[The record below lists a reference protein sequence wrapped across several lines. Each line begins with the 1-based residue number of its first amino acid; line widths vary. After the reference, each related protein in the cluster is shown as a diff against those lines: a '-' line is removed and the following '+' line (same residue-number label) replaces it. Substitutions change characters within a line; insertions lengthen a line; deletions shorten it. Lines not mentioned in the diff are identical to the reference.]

1 MDVFIARQPIF
12 DLKQKV
18 FAYELL
24 YRSGTENA
32 SKFKSG
38 DSATSDVVINS
49 LLLIGLDSIT
59 EGQKAFINFTDT
71 LIKDEIPNM
80 FSKEQLVVELLED
93 IIPDQ
98 SLIENIQQLKA
109 KGYTIALDD
118 YIASYEYDVLVELA
132 DIIKVDFMGTSA
144 YERARIASKFLSMGK
159 RLLAEKVETLS
170 EYDEAKRLGFTLFQG
185 YYFSKPRIMRGKDV
199 GSLNV
204 NYMQVISELDL
215 PDPSYDKMSEI
226 IERDLAL
233 TFKLLRLI
241 NSPAFFSH
249 NKVNSV
255 KQALVRLGFKEI
267 RKWIMVVMLRDIG
280 KGKPD
285 EILKTCLV
293 RAKMAEMIAI
303 VTGMDRRKNEMFIMG
318 LFSMIDTLMDQD
330 LYTILDSL
338 PLEDDIKEAMVG
350 KNNKLHEMFMVV
362 IAYEQGDWDKLVRQ
376 CDTLGVGQMD
386 VPDIYYNS
394 LLWANKIYSSA
405 LADESQNDLMG

>member
-12 DLKQKV
+12 DLKQNV

-49 LLLIGLDSIT
+49 LMLIGLDSIT

-98 SLIENIQQLKA
+98 NLIEKIRQLKSL
-109 KGYTIALDD
+109 GYIIALDD

-132 DIIKVDFMGTSA
+132 DIIKVDFLGTSI
-144 YERARIASKFLSMGK
+144 YEREHIASKFLSMGK
-159 RLLAEKVETLS
+159 RLLAEKVETLD
-170 EYDEAKRLGFTLFQG
+170 EYDEAKRLGFSLFQG
-185 YYFSKPRIMRGKDV
+185 YFFSRPRIMKGKDV
-199 GSLNV
+199 GSLNM
-204 NYMQVISELDL
+204 NYMQVINELDL
-215 PDPSYDKMSEI
+215 PDPSYDKISEI

-267 RKWIMVVMLRDIG
+267 RKWIMVVMLRDLG

-285 EILKTCLV
+285 EVLKTCLV
-293 RAKMAEMIAI
+293 RAKMAEMISI

-350 KNNKLHEMFMVV
+350 RNNKLHEMFMVV
-362 IAYEQGDWDKLVRQ
+362 IAYEQGDWDKLLRQ
-376 CDTLGVGQMD
+376 CDSLGVGQMD

-405 LADESQNDLMG
+405 LADESQSDLMG

>member
-12 DLKQKV
+12 DLRQKV

-24 YRSGTENA
+24 YRSGAENA

-59 EGQKAFINFTDT
+59 EGHKAFINFTET

-80 FSKEQLVVELLED
+80 FSREQLVVELLED
-93 IIPDQ
+93 IIPDE
-98 SLIENIQQLKA
+98 SLLEKVKQLKA
-109 KGYTIALDD
+109 MGYTIALDD
-118 YIASYEYDVLVELA
+118 YIASYEYDILVELA

-144 YERARIASKFLSMGK
+144 HERARIATKFLSMGK
-159 RLLAEKVETLS
+159 RLLAEKVETLE

-185 YYFSKPRIMRGKDV
+185 YFFAKPRIMRGKDV

-204 NYMQVISELDL
+204 NYMQVINELDL
-215 PDPSYDKMSEI
+215 PDPSYDKISEV

-249 NKVNSV
+249 SKVNSV

-285 EILKTCLV
+285 EVLKTCLI
-293 RAKMAEMIAI
+293 RAKMAETISI

-350 KNNKLHEMFMVV
+350 RNNKLHEMFMVV
-362 IAYEQGDWDKLVRQ
+362 IAYEQGDWDKLLRQ
-376 CDTLGVGQMD
+376 CDSLGVGQMD

-394 LLWANKIYSSA
+394 LVWANKIYSSA
-405 LADESQNDLMG
+405 LADESQPGLMG